1 MNGENSSSVLNFLH
15 FVITTCLDNDY
26 ESLTAK
32 LRMVRLLV
40 SEVEE
45 ERLVG
50 LRDGL
55 DGLIGVP
62 VLFGMKIFMFGWTF
76 IYWQPFDHPF
86 AFF

>member
-1 MNGENSSSVLNFLH
+1 MNEENFSSVLNFLH
-15 FVITTCLDNDY
+15 FVITTCLDSDY

-55 DGLIGVP
+55 DGLVGVP
-62 VLFGMKIFMFGWTF
+62 VLFEMKILMFGWAL
-76 IYWQPFDHPF
+76 IYC
-86 AFF
+86 